1 MTRRQAALA
10 AVWLL
15 VVVGLPCLGHFWR
28 QRRASRC
35 AFDGLAIT
43 PIYRVK
49 LVDQSG
55 HSAEFCCLEC
65 ALRWQA
71 TRGPVEQVWV
81 TDEIS
86 GQQILSQDAI
96 FVRSPVVT
104 TPATGNAVHAFAT
117 TADAQRHIRAS
128 GGRILLGPGR
138 PFAAQQ
144 QSRTPYPQSK
154 SASATSE

>member
-15 VVVGLPCLGHFWR
+15 VVVGLPCLGHVTR
-28 QRRASRC
+28 QRRAGRC
-35 AFDGLAIT
+35 AFDGLTIT

-49 LVDQSG
+49 LVDQAG
-55 HSAEFCCLEC
+55 QTAEFCCLEC

-71 TRGPVEQVWV
+71 TRGPAAQVWV

-86 GQQILSQDAI
+86 GQQIASQDAV
-96 FVRSPVVT
+96 FVRSPVIT
-104 TPATGNAVHAFAT
+104 TPATGNCVHAFAS
-117 TADAQRHIRAS
+117 TADAQRHIRSS

-138 PFAAQQ
+138 PFAKQQ
-144 QSRTPYPQSK
+144 GRTPSPQRK
-154 SASATSE
+154 PASATSE